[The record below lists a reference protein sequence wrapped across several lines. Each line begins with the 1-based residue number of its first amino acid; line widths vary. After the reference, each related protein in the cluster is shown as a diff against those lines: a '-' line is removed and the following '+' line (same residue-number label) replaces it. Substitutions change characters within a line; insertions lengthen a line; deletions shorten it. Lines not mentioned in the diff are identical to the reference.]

1 MPVYRDY
8 DQAALDAQ
16 YNPRAATPSFVH
28 HLRRWGD
35 SSEAARAGAPAKRLD
50 LAYGPGPAER
60 LDFFPAQ
67 GHAAPLLAFIHGGE
81 WQSLDKADFAFLAPA
96 FAAHGISVA
105 LIGHG
110 QAPDIKLAAMVE
122 QCRAAIAWLYR
133 NAAEL
138 EIDATRMHLA
148 GHGTGGHL
156 AMMAVAKPWRSF
168 ELLGNPVQSALALGG
183 IYDLAPVRLS
193 YLNGALQ
200 LDAES
205 CETLSPIHRPA
216 PLACRVL
223 VASGGRES
231 LEYRR
236 QAHAFAAAWR
246 GQGCAIDLLELPG
259 EDHFSLLDRL
269 PEFDGALGS
278 KALMAVL
285 DG

>member
-1 MPVYRDY
+1 
-8 DQAALDAQ
+8 
-16 YNPRAATPSFVH
+16 
-28 HLRRWGD
+28 
-35 SSEAARAGAPAKRLD
+35 
-50 LAYGPGPAER
+50 
-60 LDFFPAQ
+60 
-67 GHAAPLLAFIHGGE
+67 
-81 WQSLDKADFAFLAPA
+81 
-96 FAAHGISVA
+96 
-105 LIGHG
+105 
-110 QAPDIKLAAMVE
+110 MVE

-205 CETLSPIHRPA
+205 CETLSPIYRPA

-236 QAHAFAAAWR
+236 QAHASRRPGAARAAPSISWNYPAR
-246 GQGCAIDLLELPG
+246 IISACSTGCRNSTAR
-259 EDHFSLLDRL
+259 SAARR
-269 PEFDGALGS
+269 
-278 KALMAVL
+278 
-285 DG
+285 